1 MEKNNIRIRVASEN
15 DAEAILAIYAP
26 YVVKTAITFEYEVPT
41 LEEFRGRIHNT
52 LQKYPYLVA
61 EQDGKI
67 IGYAYVSPF
76 KERAAYDWAVE
87 TSIYVDET
95 LQHSG
100 VGGKL
105 NRALEAVCRAMG
117 ILNMEAC
124 IGVPEVEDEHLTRNS
139 VEYHTHIG
147 YRLVGEFYK
156 CGYKFGRWY
165 NMVWMEKMIGE
176 HKDEMSAPVWFP
188 ELKGVHGILDKLEN

>member
-1 MEKNNIRIRVASEN
+1 MKEHDIHIRVASVD
-15 DAEAILAIYAP
+15 DAEALLAIYAP
-26 YVVKTAITFEYEVPT
+26 YVVKTAITFEYEVPS
-41 LEEFRGRIHNT
+41 LDEFRGRICHT

-61 EQDGKI
+61 EEKEKI
-67 IGYAYVSPF
+67 LGYAYVGPF
-76 KERAAYDWAVE
+76 HDRAAYDWAVE
-87 TSIYVDET
+87 TSIYVDEN
-95 LQHSG
+95 LRRSG

-105 NRALEAVCRAMG
+105 NRALEAVCKAMG

-139 VEYHTHIG
+139 EEYHTHIG

-165 NMVWMEKMIGE
+165 NMVWMEKLIGE
-176 HKDEMSAPVWFP
+176 HKDEMQSPIWFSD
-188 ELKGVHGILDKLEN
+188 LWDVQKILEKI

>member
-1 MEKNNIRIRVASEN
+1 MKEHDIHIRVASVD
-15 DAEAILAIYAP
+15 DAEALLAIYAP
-26 YVVKTAITFEYEVPT
+26 YVEKTAITFEYEVPS
-41 LEEFRGRIHNT
+41 LDEFRGRIRHT

-61 EQDGKI
+61 EEKEKI
-67 IGYAYVSPF
+67 LGYAYVSTF
-76 KERAAYDWAVE
+76 HDRAAYDWAVE
-87 TSIYVDET
+87 TSIYVDEN
-95 LQHSG
+95 LRRSG

-105 NRALEAVCRAMG
+105 NRALEAVCKAMG

-139 VEYHTHIG
+139 EEYHTHIG

-176 HKDEMSAPVWFP
+176 HRDEMQSPIWFSD
-188 ELKGVHGILDKLEN
+188 LRDVQKILEKI

>member
-1 MEKNNIRIRVASEN
+1 MEENNIRIRVASEN

-26 YVVKTAITFEYEVPT
+26 YVIKTAITFEYEVPT
-41 LEEFRGRIHNT
+41 LEEFRGRIHHT

-67 IGYAYVSPF
+67 LGYAYVGPF
-76 KERAAYDWAVE
+76 HARAAYDWAVE
-87 TSIYVDET
+87 TSIYVDEN
-95 LQHSG
+95 LKHSG
-100 VGGKL
+100 VGGRL
-105 NRALEAVCRAMG
+105 NRVLEAVLKAMG

-139 VEYHTHIG
+139 EEYHAHIG

-176 HKDEMSAPVWFP
+176 HKDEMKAPVWFP
-188 ELKGVHGILDKLEN
+188 ELSEETIQELLAKL

>member
-1 MEKNNIRIRVASEN
+1 MKEHDIHIRVASVD
-15 DAEAILAIYAP
+15 DAEALLAIYAP
-26 YVVKTAITFEYEVPT
+26 YVVKTAITFEYEVPS
-41 LEEFRGRIHNT
+41 LDEFRGRICHT

-61 EQDGKI
+61 EEKGKI
-67 IGYAYVSPF
+67 LGYAYVGPF
-76 KERAAYDWAVE
+76 HDRAAYDWAVE
-87 TSIYVDET
+87 TSIYVDEN
-95 LQHSG
+95 LRRSG

-105 NRALEAVCRAMG
+105 NRALEAVCKAMG

-139 VEYHTHIG
+139 EEYHTHIG

-165 NMVWMEKMIGE
+165 NMVWMEKLIGE
-176 HKDEMSAPVWFP
+176 HKDEMQSPIWFS
-188 ELKGVHGILDKLEN
+188 ELWDVHKILKEI